1 MVFLF
6 VPPDKIFSMNRF
18 HRFQVSRVLHF
29 SLAGFLVMVPAC
41 NTEVDLF
48 LPGDPIPIVYCLL
61 NPDSTHQYV
70 RIGQTYMIPLD
81 NPGYKPPAEDLLI
94 KEEVEVYL
102 AAEYSDS
109 RQDIYYGTLIDQYPK
124 DSGLFP
130 QQANHVYRI
139 DCKILPACS
148 YSLYIHFL
156 QSNRVVY
163 AQTKSFGTGFTILDP
178 EPVLGRSVNLFHNQ
192 DFFVRFAPVTFG
204 SIYQSTM
211 TFRYDELYQGAR
223 VQRSLVLPQNLITET
238 DSTRKY
244 IEQRISGERFLIDIP
259 RFIKPADGV
268 ARIPVGFDF
277 HITCGGDDLAI
288 KINAENNT
296 QSFSVLE
303 VNSFDN
309 AFGVFSCMS
318 HRHVYGFPVS
328 HFTMDTLAMSPL
340 TRNLGFLTAAQIDS
354 LKHEKSN

>member
-1 MVFLF
+1 
-6 VPPDKIFSMNRF
+6 MNRF
-18 HRFQVSRVLHF
+18 HRFRVSRVLRF
-29 SLAGFLVMVPAC
+29 SLAGFLVVAPAC

-48 LPGDPIPIVYCLL
+48 LPGDPVPIVYCLL
-61 NPDSTHQYV
+61 NPDSSHQYV

-81 NPGYKPPAEDLLI
+81 NPDYKPSSEDLLI
-94 KEEVEVYL
+94 QEEVEVYL

-109 RQDIYYGTLIDQYPK
+109 RQDIYYGKLINPYPK

-130 QQANHVYRI
+130 QEANQVYRI
-139 DCKILPACS
+139 DCKLLPACS

-156 QSNRVVY
+156 ESNRVVY

-192 DFFVRFAPVTFG
+192 DFFVRFVPVTYG

-223 VQRSLVLPQNLITET
+223 VHRSLVLPQKLITEADT
-238 DSTRKY
+238 TRKF
-244 IEQRISGERFLIDIP
+244 IEQRISGERFLIDIS
-259 RFIKPADGV
+259 RFIQPSEGV

-277 HITCGGDDLAI
+277 YITCGGDDLAI

-318 HRHVYGFPVS
+318 HRHVSGFPVS
-328 HFTMDTLAMSPL
+328 PFTMDTLALSAL
-340 TRNLGFLTAAQIDS
+340 TRSLGFLTAAAIDS
-354 LKHEKSN
+354 LNHEKNN